1 MEQVAE
7 PSIRLLED
15 PLTGLQSFALESST
29 DGVQISFTTN
39 GTDPSADTGS
49 RFQGP
54 VPVDVTTQVKAMAF
68 KEGMIQSE
76 VSQTGFPQTDPP
88 SHGSGGRFNCSYRL
102 ALVAADGASIR
113 YTTTG
118 DAPSPAT
125 GQLYSG
131 PLLVTESSVVKAVAY
146 KDGWI
151 NSPMV
156 SSPVIIDNIKADQ
169 PRIDL
174 EAGIY
179 VGSQIVTF
187 TSEDDGSSIRYT
199 IDGSDPGPESGLTY
213 QGPITL
219 VKTTTIKSHSYRP
232 GCQDSD
238 PRADTYH
245 IYGNAT
251 TSQDP
256 IILQGDETLEI
267 IDTHFIHSNDIL
279 LSGNA
284 TLLIQNSLLVHRK
297 DFAFQYQL
305 KATGNSR
312 VIVENSAIGNECNGS
327 LNWNFHGDATLVA
340 RNVSHMQ
347 GCNTWHLFSG
357 RSSGTVDGWDF
368 FGATTCDQASLT
380 VESSQGLELELC
392 FPTGSVVDE
401 PLPTQV
407 ENFVFPNENESGI
420 EWSLTVNNS
429 SIQGWGIGLPPSSD
443 ITIRDAPAV
452 TVSVVVGWPWQD
464 QTVVLEDL
472 ASKHY
477 QERTWNVVDSTLRFI
492 NVSTYGWEPNVFGT
506 NNKLIIRNS
515 DFSGSNFSSGTT
527 EIIVENSTM
536 GTMATQD
543 SVRMLVKDST
553 IDGDVIARGNSVLT
567 LENTLVQSQGE
578 EGEKVF
584 GNVFATDNATVTL
597 INSTAQG
604 EVTTQGNG
612 RIVRQ

>member
-1 MEQVAE
+1 MA
-7 PSIRLLED
+7 
-15 PLTGLQSFALESST
+15 A
-29 DGVQISFTTN
+29 
-39 GTDPSADTGS
+39 
-49 RFQGP
+49 
-54 VPVDVTTQVKAMAF
+54 TTQVKAIAF

-76 VSQTGFPQTDPP
+76 VSQTGFPQADPP
-88 SHGSGGRFNCSYRL
+88 SHGSGGRFDCSYRL
-102 ALVAADGASIR
+102 TLAAADGASIR
-113 YTTTG
+113 YTTSG
-118 DAPSPAT
+118 DDPSPGTA
-125 GQLYSG
+125 LHYSE

-156 SSPVIIDNIKADQ
+156 SIPVTIDNIKAEQ
-169 PRIDL
+169 PFLDL
-174 EAGIY
+174 EEGVYI
-179 VGSQIVTF
+179 GPQSVTF
-187 TSEDDGSSIRYT
+187 TPEDDGSSIRYT
-199 IDGSDPGPESGLTY
+199 IDGSDPGLGFGLTY
-213 QGPITL
+213 QEPITL
-219 VKTTTIKSHSYRP
+219 VETTTIKSKSPRP

-238 PRADTYH
+238 PREDTYH
-245 IYGNAT
+245 IYGNAAT
-251 TSQDP
+251 GQDP
-256 IILQGDETLEI
+256 IVLQGDETMEI
-267 IDTHFIHSNDIL
+267 IDTHFVHSNDIL

-284 TLLIQNSLLVHRK
+284 TLLIRDSLLVHRK

-327 LNWNFHGDATLVA
+327 LNWNFQDDATLAA

-368 FGATTCDQASLT
+368 FGATTCDQADLA
-380 VESSQGLELELC
+380 VENSHGLELELC

-407 ENFVFPNENESGI
+407 ENFAFPNDNDSGV
-420 EWSLTVNNS
+420 EWSLSVNDS
-429 SIQGWGIGLPPSSD
+429 SMDGWGIGLPPQSD
-443 ITIRDAPAV
+443 ITIRDAPAI

-464 QTVVLEDL
+464 QTVVLDDL
-472 ASKHY
+472 GSKHY
-477 QERTWNVVDSTLRFI
+477 QERTWNVVDSTLRFE

-515 DFSGSNFSSGTT
+515 DFSGSNLSGGTT
-527 EIIVENSTM
+527 EVIVENSTM
-536 GTMATQD
+536 GTMATQV
-543 SVRMLVKDST
+543 SVRMLVKDSA
-553 IDGDVIARGNSVLT
+553 ILGDVIAKGDSSLT
-567 LENTLVQSQGE
+567 LEDTVVQSQGE

-584 GNVFATDNATVTL
+584 GNVFATDNATITL